1 MISPFHITA
10 FYAALHRQH
19 YPDLPTFVANYYKF
33 ENGETSS
40 GPTVVRPLKNRV
52 STKKNRNKS
61 QLPRKFLDFLQED
74 AQSSGFVTVTS
85 RIEFAQTSADR
96 STTKLAVQLHD
107 GQLVESVLMRYVS
120 TATSNN
126 SRASLCVSSQ
136 CGCAMGCTFC
146 ATGTMGLS
154 GNLTAGE
161 ILEQIPLPKLD
172 LVRNVVFMGMGE
184 PLDNYSNVVEACR
197 ALIDRQR
204 WNLAHGRVTVST
216 VGLVSQI
223 RKLTAELPEV
233 SLALSLHAPNQQ
245 DRQAIVPT
253 AKHYPLEDL
262 IDALDQHMMAYLQ
275 KRTNPMIEY
284 VMLEGPT
291 STLECAHQLGK
302 LCENRHLVVN
312 LIPYNQTNV
321 RDVLRCPSREHMEEF
336 REIVVSY
343 GSFCTIRKT
352 MGADIDSACG
362 QLITLRENKQS
373 QNEHNAK
380 GDVKDIEDGGS
391 GCGGGTKQQALAT
404 SSGGSVRRK
413 VEVAEVLGKGQLSD
427 HSACSHIEQGVNLEA
442 WIRPL
447 ALATTLA
454 GSCFMISIALAI
466 RQRRRQ

>member
-1 MISPFHITA
+1 
-10 FYAALHRQH
+10 
-19 YPDLPTFVANYYKF
+19 
-33 ENGETSS
+33 
-40 GPTVVRPLKNRV
+40 
-52 STKKNRNKS
+52 
-61 QLPRKFLDFLQED
+61 
-74 AQSSGFVTVTS
+74 
-85 RIEFAQTSADR
+85 
-96 STTKLAVQLHD
+96 
-107 GQLVESVLMRYVS
+107 
-120 TATSNN
+120 
-126 SRASLCVSSQ
+126 
-136 CGCAMGCTFC
+136 
-146 ATGTMGLS
+146 
-154 GNLTAGE
+154 
-161 ILEQIPLPKLD
+161 
-172 LVRNVVFMGMGE
+172 MGMGE

-275 KRTNPMIEY
+275 KRTNRGNGTSGSSRHYTAAERIKESTRRRAMIEY

-427 HSACSHIEQGVNLEA
+427 HSACSHTEQGVNLEA